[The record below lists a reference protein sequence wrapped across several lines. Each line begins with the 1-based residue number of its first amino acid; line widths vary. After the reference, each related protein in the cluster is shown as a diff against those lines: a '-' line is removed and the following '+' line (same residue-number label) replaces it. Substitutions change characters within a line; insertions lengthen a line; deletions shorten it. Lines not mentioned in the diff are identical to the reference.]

1 MLCNWILVKIL
12 ITVFDVNTVAQ
23 NLKYQGGEDLD
34 VLFSLLS
41 ARQKSTVGVTQAEL
55 YASGTYQDQ
64 CQPVDLQ

>member
-41 ARQKSTVGVTQAEL
+41 TRQKCTVSVTQAEL
-55 YASGTYQDQ
+55 
-64 CQPVDLQ
+64 